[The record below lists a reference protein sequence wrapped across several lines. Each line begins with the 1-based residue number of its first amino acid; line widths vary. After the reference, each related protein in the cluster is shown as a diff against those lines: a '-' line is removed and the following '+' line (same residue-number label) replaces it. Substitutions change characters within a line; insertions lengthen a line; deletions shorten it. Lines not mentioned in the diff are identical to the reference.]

1 MKTENKY
8 TKQLI
13 TSCVLKAIKVSTT
26 LNKPV
31 LIVPRVKQLQLLQ
44 CLSKYKRKVKR
55 SFLNFSDGKSEPC
68 SMRDAKGFHTY
79 TDMGLFQN
87 GIEYL

>member
-1 MKTENKY
+1 MFVEMKTENKY

-13 TSCVLKAIKVSTT
+13 TNRVLKAIKVSTT

-31 LIVPRVKQLQLLQ
+31 LIVPQVKVEQLQLLQ

-55 SFLNFSDGKSEPC
+55 SFFLMANLNL
-68 SMRDAKGFHTY
+68 AV
-79 TDMGLFQN
+79 
-87 GIEYL
+87 

>member
-1 MKTENKY
+1 MFILFVEMKTENKY

-13 TSCVLKAIKVSTT
+13 TNRVLKAIKVSTT

-31 LIVPRVKQLQLLQ
+31 LIVPQVKVEQLQLLQ

-55 SFLNFSDGKSEPC
+55 SFFLMANLNL
-68 SMRDAKGFHTY
+68 AV
-79 TDMGLFQN
+79 
-87 GIEYL
+87 

>member
-13 TSCVLKAIKVSTT
+13 TNRVLKAIKVSTT

-31 LIVPRVKQLQLLQ
+31 LIVPQVKVEQLQLLQ

-55 SFLNFSDGKSEPC
+55 SFFSDGKSEPC

-87 GIEYL
+87 GIEYF

>member
-13 TSCVLKAIKVSTT
+13 TNRVLKAIKVSTT

-31 LIVPRVKQLQLLQ
+31 LIVPQVKVLTAPASSVFIKIQ
-44 CLSKYKRKVKR
+44 KKK
-55 SFLNFSDGKSEPC
+55 
-68 SMRDAKGFHTY
+68 
-79 TDMGLFQN
+79 
-87 GIEYL
+87 

>member
-13 TSCVLKAIKVSTT
+13 TNRVLKAIKVSTT

-31 LIVPRVKQLQLLQ
+31 LIVPQVKVEQLQLLQ

-55 SFLNFSDGKSEPC
+55 SFFLMANLNL
-68 SMRDAKGFHTY
+68 AV
-79 TDMGLFQN
+79 
-87 GIEYL
+87 